1 MKRWALAVAIAL
13 ALHGLLAVALAFY
26 FAHAPEPEVLAEL
39 DLSSVE
45 LSLAEK
51 EDASAPVVPVD
62 SSPSVRQPRP
72 KEIPLPEKPRVEK
85 AETALPPDPSAPRFP
100 EPGEDVRLET
110 RDVTREDARR
120 ETKDVTGEDARRETR
135 DVTGEDERRET
146 RDLKGETAPAPSQA
160 RVDAPPRPRRT
171 IRPQYPKGARLRGEQ
186 GNVGLE
192 ILVNAEG
199 TVDEVK
205 IVTSSGFAEL
215 DEAAVKAAKAAKFRP
230 AESGGRMVAST
241 ARLTL
246 TFRLKE
252 R

>member
-72 KEIPLPEKPRVEK
+72 KEIPLLPEKPRVEK

-110 RDVTREDARR
+110 RDVTRED
-120 ETKDVTGEDARRETR
+120 
-135 DVTGEDERRET
+135 ERRET
-146 RDLKGETAPAPSQA
+146 RDLKGEAAPAVAPRQA

-205 IVTSSGFAEL
+205 VVTSSGFAEL

>member
-1 MKRWALAVAIAL
+1 MRRWALAVAIAL

-72 KEIPLPEKPRVEK
+72 REIPLPEKPRVEK
-85 AETALPPDPSAPRFP
+85 AETALPPDPAAPRFP

-110 RDVTREDARR
+110 RDVTGEDARR
-120 ETKDVTGEDARRETR
+120 ETKEDVRRETR
-135 DVTGEDERRET
+135 DVTREDVRRET
-146 RDLKGETAPAPSQA
+146 RDLKGETAPAVAPSQA

-205 IVTSSGFAEL
+205 VVTSSGFAEL

>member
-72 KEIPLPEKPRVEK
+72 KEIPIPEKPRTEK
-85 AETALPPDPSAPRFP
+85 AETASPPDPSAPRFP

-110 RDVTREDARR
+110 RDVTREDGRR
-120 ETKDVTGEDARRETR
+120 ETKDVTR
-135 DVTGEDERRET
+135 EDERRET
-146 RDLKGETAPAPSQA
+146 RDLKGEAAPAVAPRQA

-205 IVTSSGFAEL
+205 VVTSSGFAEL

>member
-110 RDVTREDARR
+110 RDVTRED
-120 ETKDVTGEDARRETR
+120 
-135 DVTGEDERRET
+135 ERRET
-146 RDLKGETAPAPSQA
+146 RDLKGEAAPAPSQA

-205 IVTSSGFAEL
+205 VVTSSGFAEL

>member
-13 ALHGLLAVALAFY
+13 ALHGLLVVALAFY

-110 RDVTREDARR
+110 RDVTRED
-120 ETKDVTGEDARRETR
+120 VRRETR

-205 IVTSSGFAEL
+205 VVTSSGFAEL

>member
-72 KEIPLPEKPRVEK
+72 KDIPLPEKPRVEK
-85 AETALPPDPSAPRFP
+85 AETASPPDPSAPRFP

-110 RDVTREDARR
+110 RDVTR
-120 ETKDVTGEDARRETR
+120 EDARRETR

-205 IVTSSGFAEL
+205 VVTSSGFAEL

>member
-120 ETKDVTGEDARRETR
+120 ETKDVTR
-135 DVTGEDERRET
+135 EDERRET
-146 RDLKGETAPAPSQA
+146 RDLKGEAAPAPSQA

>member
-110 RDVTREDARR
+110 RDVTRED
-120 ETKDVTGEDARRETR
+120 
-135 DVTGEDERRET
+135 ERRET
-146 RDLKGETAPAPSQA
+146 RDLKGEAAPAVAPSQA

-205 IVTSSGFAEL
+205 VVTSSGFAEL

>member
-26 FAHAPEPEVLAEL
+26 FAHAPEPEALAEL

-62 SSPSVRQPRP
+62 SSPSVRKPRP

-120 ETKDVTGEDARRETR
+120 ETKDVTR
-135 DVTGEDERRET
+135 EDERRET
-146 RDLKGETAPAPSQA
+146 RDLKGEAAPAPSQA

-205 IVTSSGFAEL
+205 VVTSSGFAEL

>member
-120 ETKDVTGEDARRETR
+120 ETKDVTR
-135 DVTGEDERRET
+135 EDERRET
-146 RDLKGETAPAPSQA
+146 RDLKGEAAPAPSQA

-205 IVTSSGFAEL
+205 VVTSSGFAEL

>member
-85 AETALPPDPSAPRFP
+85 AETASPPDPSAPRFP

-120 ETKDVTGEDARRETR
+120 ETR

-146 RDLKGETAPAPSQA
+146 RDLKGETASAPSQA

-205 IVTSSGFAEL
+205 VVTSSGFAEL